1 MMSRIGIA
9 VGFVIVSLMGVLAC
23 GQAPVVSEQPMASG
37 NGFAAVPGEKGGQDI
52 LGAYEPVLDW
62 PKPLT
67 ELPGHEGWGWSAVQ
81 SIFAEN
87 PNRVFFTQRGE
98 LPALERPSA
107 ILVPQ
112 AGPGLSFPVGQYP
125 FRNASQGPAMALPG
139 AFGGGGH
146 PTRYDRD
153 PNFVLRPDQVA
164 HPDWEGTV
172 GVDARWEHCIVV
184 VDAEGNILPETT
196 DVWQQ
201 WDMLFGYPHQIII
214 NPYDPEKH
222 VWVVEA
228 ARHAIY
234 KFTND
239 GTRLVQTLG
248 TPNEPGYD
256 ETHFNRPTFIGW
268 LPDSTMFVADGYVG
282 TRVVKFDADGNFLM
296 QWGQKGVAPNEKRPG
311 YFNTVHGLAVDP
323 DARRVYVNDRSNL
336 RIQVFDENGEFIDQ
350 WSTGPDGSQ
359 VYTIYFSDG
368 KLWAADSHTRRIIA
382 WNTEGYLQYAFGGQG
397 EWAGATDGPHGIS
410 VDQEGNLYLAD
421 LFHGRAQKY
430 RPRQG
435 ANPDYLVGKP
445 PYAAWTE

>member
-1 MMSRIGIA
+1 MA
-9 VGFVIVSLMGVLAC
+9 VGFAIVFMAGLLSCRPATVT
-23 GQAPVVSEQPMASG
+23 EQPIAPA

-52 LGAYEPVLDW
+52 LGAYEVVEGW
-62 PKPLT
+62 PRPLT
-67 ELPGHEGWGWSAVQ
+67 ALPGHEQWGWSAVQ
-81 SIFAEN
+81 SIFAES
-87 PNRVFFTQRGE
+87 PNRVFITQRGE

-107 ILVPQ
+107 TLVPQ
-112 AGPGLSFPVGQYP
+112 SGPGLSFPVGQYP

-146 PTRYDRD
+146 PGPFDRD
-153 PNFVLRPDQVA
+153 PNYVLAPDQVA
-164 HPDWEGTV
+164 HERWEGTV

-196 DVWQQ
+196 EVWQQ
-201 WDMLFGYPHQIII
+201 WDHLFGYPHHITI

-228 ARHAIY
+228 ARHVIY

-239 GTRLVQTLG
+239 GTQLVQTIG
-248 TPNEPGYD
+248 TPNEPGHD
-256 ETHFNRPTFIGW
+256 ATHFNRPTFIAW
-268 LPDSTMFVADGYVG
+268 LPDSTMFVTDGYVN
-282 TRVVKFDADGNFLM
+282 TRVAKFDPDGNFLM
-296 QWGQKGVAPNEKRPG
+296 EWGQKGVAPNETRPG

-323 DARRVYVNDRSNL
+323 ATRRVYVNDRSNL
-336 RIQVFDENGEFIDQ
+336 RIQIFDENGQFLDQ

-359 VYTIYFSDG
+359 IYTIYFSEG

-382 WNTEGYLQYAFGGQG
+382 WNPEGFLQYAFGGQG
-397 EWAGATDGPHGIS
+397 EWAGATDGVHGIS
-410 VDQEGNLYLAD
+410 VDQEGNLYLAE
-421 LFHGRAQKY
+421 LFHGRAMKY

-445 PYAAWTE
+445 PYVAWKE